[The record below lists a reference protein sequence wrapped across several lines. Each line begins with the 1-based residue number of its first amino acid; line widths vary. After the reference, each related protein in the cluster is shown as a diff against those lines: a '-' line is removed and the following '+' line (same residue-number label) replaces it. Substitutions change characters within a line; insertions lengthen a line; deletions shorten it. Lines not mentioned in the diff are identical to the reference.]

1 MSWWQNLQKSFT
13 GGASPLKKN
22 ASKNLDFVKKTYGE
36 MKKEHGPHLARK
48 SDNLTSQLKKSAID
62 YGKRAQHVPETLR
75 SRSMELG
82 KQGRKLA
89 EETTT
94 RLGEQAGNARTLPSK
109 AAVVSLVSRD
119 DNQPR
124 CSTKSST
131 VLLIGSAVRLSCKA
145 VHGMPYDPACIKGA

>member
-13 GGASPLKKN
+13 GGASPLIKN
-22 ASKNLDFVKKTYGE
+22 ASKNVDYVKKTYGE
-36 MKKEHGPHLARK
+36 MQKEHGPQLARK
-48 SDNLTSQLKKSAID
+48 SENLTSQLKKSAID
-62 YGKRAQHVPETLR
+62 YGKRAQHVPGILK

-94 RLGEQAGNARTLPSK
+94 RLGEQPGNARTLPSK

-119 DNQPR
+119 DNQPS
-124 CSTKSST
+124 CSSKSST
-131 VLLIGSAVRLSCKA
+131 TVCSAVRLSCKA
-145 VHGMPYDPACIKGA
+145 VHGMPDDPARIKGA